1 MYLTLLI
8 GGGLS
13 CLVLL
18 LTAFNDEHNN
28 ILPHVLALDFANQ
41 IKDTLAN
48 EPNQARIMIHRIA
61 NQQYTNK
68 MYPVNSICPS
78 AWILIYAILHPS
90 IATGGVKHFRAI
102 ESNPCNLRATSVK
115 EIIGSGVG
123 SEKR

>member
-1 MYLTLLI
+1 MNGNVFNLVNR
-8 GGGLS
+8 GGLS

-28 ILPHVLALDFANQ
+28 ILPHVRALDSANQ

-61 NQQYTNK
+61 NHQYTNK

-78 AWILIYAILHPS
+78 
-90 IATGGVKHFRAI
+90 
-102 ESNPCNLRATSVK
+102 
-115 EIIGSGVG
+115 GS
-123 SEKR
+123 